1 MTPTLKFTDTEAE
14 LLARTADAL
23 SAYMG
28 KPVLAEIIDEEEAGF
43 EWALFAIPL
52 IPEQSTEDK
61 QLVEVGGPG
70 ARFLGNLGGLTLD
83 PSEPLECELLWAIQ
97 LSEQDGARYIK
108 VDSEGEEA
116 AWANTLADILPFAL
130 TDLTPEG
137 EEFDEDEDEDDDDDD
152 GLLPSRS

>member
-1 MTPTLKFTDTEAE
+1 MTPPLKFTDTEID

-28 KPVLAEIIDEEEAGF
+28 KPILAEVIDDREAGF

-52 IPEQSTEDK
+52 APNEPTEDK
-61 QLVEVGGPG
+61 QLVQAGGPG

-97 LSEQDGARYIK
+97 LSELEGARYIK
-108 VDSEGEEA
+108 VDSDGEEA
-116 AWANTLADILPFAL
+116 AWADELADVLPFAL
-130 TDLTPEG
+130 TG
-137 EEFDEDEDEDDDDDD
+137 ASDEAADDGDDDDDED
-152 GLLPSRS
+152 DLLPSRG